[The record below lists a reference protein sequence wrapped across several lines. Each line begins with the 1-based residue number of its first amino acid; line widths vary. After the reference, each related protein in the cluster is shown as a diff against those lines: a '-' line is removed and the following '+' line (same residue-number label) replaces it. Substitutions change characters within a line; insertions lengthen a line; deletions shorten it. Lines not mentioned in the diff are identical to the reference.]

1 MNEEAQ
7 IFLPTK
13 NMTELF
19 DYCPKK
25 KAKFNH
31 DDKKETIFNS
41 LDFA

>member
-25 KAKFNH
+25 KPNLTMT
-31 DDKKETIFNS
+31 KK
-41 LDFA
+41 